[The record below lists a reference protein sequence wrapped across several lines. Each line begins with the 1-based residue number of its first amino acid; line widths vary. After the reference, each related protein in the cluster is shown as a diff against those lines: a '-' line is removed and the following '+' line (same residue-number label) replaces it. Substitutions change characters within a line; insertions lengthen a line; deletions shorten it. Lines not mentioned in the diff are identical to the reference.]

1 MESNLLCLRHT
12 PSSSS
17 PLRIGRNVVGE
28 KEGRADRS
36 KEGRKEGRTGRSAI
50 SLCVFDAGQSLVPG
64 KFTVWLA
71 ANKCRLP
78 TSPLFSRLP
87 VRSATISSYYRN
99 IRFNGERQ
107 GITMR
112 DTTPPLPRDET
123 RHFPSGNLF
132 FFFLF
137 FPLFHSRA
145 ASNALPALI
154 RPALCFHFNG
164 VQCMY
169 GCVGVELEEA
179 EEVGMR
185 ISIESI
191 VAEDAVLG
199 FGGFVFV
206 NGSEWI
212 VWYVC

>member
-1 MESNLLCLRHT
+1 
-12 PSSSS
+12 
-17 PLRIGRNVVGE
+17 
-28 KEGRADRS
+28 
-36 KEGRKEGRTGRSAI
+36 
-50 SLCVFDAGQSLVPG
+50 
-64 KFTVWLA
+64 
-71 ANKCRLP
+71 
-78 TSPLFSRLP
+78 
-87 VRSATISSYYRN
+87 
-99 IRFNGERQ
+99 
-107 GITMR
+107 MR

-206 NGSEWI
+206 NGSE
-212 VWYVC
+212 

>member
-169 GCVGVELEEA
+169 ECVWGLNWRKRRKWGWEF
-179 EEVGMR
+179 R
-185 ISIESI
+185 SNQSIYC
-191 VAEDAVLG
+191 G
-199 FGGFVFV
+199 R
-206 NGSEWI
+206 
-212 VWYVC
+212 

>member
-1 MESNLLCLRHT
+1 M
-12 PSSSS
+12 S
-17 PLRIGRNVVGE
+17 PPPPFELDETWLARKKAERTE
-28 KEGRADRS
+28 AR

-132 FFFLF
+132 FFSF
-137 FPLFHSRA
+137 FSLSFTRA
-145 ASNALPALI
+145 QP
-154 RPALCFHFNG
+154 RTRF
-164 VQCMY
+164 
-169 GCVGVELEEA
+169 
-179 EEVGMR
+179 R
-185 ISIESI
+185 R
-191 VAEDAVLG
+191 
-199 FGGFVFV
+199 
-206 NGSEWI
+206 
-212 VWYVC
+212 

>member
-132 FFFLF
+132 FSFF
-137 FPLFHSRA
+137 FPLFLSFARSLERA
-145 ASNALPALI
+145 S
-154 RPALCFHFNG
+154 G
-164 VQCMY
+164 VNSARVMFPFQRCSMY
-169 GCVGVELEEA
+169 VWVC
-179 EEVGMR
+179 
-185 ISIESI
+185 
-191 VAEDAVLG
+191 
-199 FGGFVFV
+199 GG
-206 NGSEWI
+206 
-212 VWYVC
+212 